1 MIRDLLD
8 FENPQ
13 YARYTQT
20 GTWYPDIVAGP
31 DNGGHVI
38 RYEHVDMLSRGWR
51 RLFGNVQDFNAGE
64 TSIRTPDLHAYK
76 SGSIVKLQDGGT
88 YTVLQA
94 AKDYSTAPKQAY
106 RIQGLPI
113 GVTAVL
119 RLVERQDGWE
129 K

>member
-8 FENPQ
+8 LENPQ

-20 GTWYPDIVAGP
+20 GTWHPDIVAGP

-88 YTVLQA
+88 YTVLLA

>member
-20 GTWYPDIVAGP
+20 GTWYPDIVARP

-76 SGSIVKLQDGGT
+76 SGSVVKLQDGGT
-88 YTVLQA
+88 YTVLLA

>member
-8 FENPQ
+8 LENPQ
-13 YARYTQT
+13 YARFTQT
-20 GTWYPDIVAGP
+20 GTWDPDIVAGP

-88 YTVLQA
+88 YTVLLA

>member
-8 FENPQ
+8 LENPQ

-31 DNGGHVI
+31 DNGGCVI

-64 TSIRTPDLHAYK
+64 TSIRTPDLHEYK
-76 SGSIVKLQDGGT
+76 SGSVVKLQDGGT